1 MRKSSKVSVLKRTKR
16 MTILYGMR
24 GQREKWLEDIDD
36 IPTNTI
42 PERKE
47 QIGPGTIFCNHKIS

>member
-1 MRKSSKVSVLKRTKR
+1 

-47 QIGPGTIFCNHKIS
+47 QIDPGTIFCNHKNPNKKKLKESSKKS